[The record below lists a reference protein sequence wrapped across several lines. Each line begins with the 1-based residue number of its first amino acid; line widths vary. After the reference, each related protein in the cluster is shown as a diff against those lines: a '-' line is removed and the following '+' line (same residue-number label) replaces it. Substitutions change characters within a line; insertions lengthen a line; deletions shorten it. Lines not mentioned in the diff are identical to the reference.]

1 MSTASAAPRPL
12 HGILFVIAAVAL
24 FACFDA
30 GVKVAS
36 AIASVGMVVWARY
49 MVQVGVTALTVLPR
63 RGTALLKTGRP
74 GLHLLRGLSLLTLSV
89 LAFFGLRAMPVG
101 EFTAI
106 VMLTPL
112 LVTLLA
118 TLTLGE
124 RMPLVRWLLLAGGM
138 AGALV
143 VIRPQGGAHDLG
155 WAALL
160 PFGLVLS
167 NAVFQLLTS
176 RLARTEDPATTQFYT
191 GLTGAVL
198 TSALL
203 PWSWQTLTPAGWV
216 LLVLLGVLSTS
227 GHFLLI
233 LGYMRAGAATLT
245 PFLYFQIVFATLVGW
260 LWFGHAPDAATL
272 GGIAIIAG
280 CGVLGTWLA
289 HRTPSANATTPT
301 PARLTPSTVATRT
314 R

>member
-1 MSTASAAPRPL
+1 MPSAPAAPRSL
-12 HGILFVIAAVAL
+12 HGILFVVAAVAL

-36 AIASVGMVVWARY
+36 AMASVGLVVWARY
-49 MVQVGVTALTVLPR
+49 MVQVSVTALTVLPR
-63 RGTALLKTGRP
+63 RGTALLKTQRP

-89 LAFFGLRAMPVG
+89 LAFFGLQAMPVG

-112 LVTLLA
+112 LITLLA
-118 TLTLGE
+118 AFTLGE
-124 RMPLVRWLLLAGGM
+124 RVAPLRWVLLAGGLV
-138 AGALV
+138 GALV
-143 VIRPQGGAHDLG
+143 VIRPKGEAHDLG

-160 PFGLVLS
+160 PFGLVVS
-167 NAVFQLLTS
+167 NAMFQLITS

-203 PWSWQTLTPAGWV
+203 PWSWQTLTPAGWA

-260 LWFGHAPDAATL
+260 LWFGHTPDASTL
-272 GGIAIIAG
+272 GGIAIIAS

-289 HRTPSANATTPT
+289 SRE
-301 PARLTPSTVATRT
+301 PAPQVRVIPRGLPQSRGV
-314 R
+314 

>member
-1 MSTASAAPRPL
+1 MPTAAPRPL

-36 AIASVGMVVWARY
+36 AIASVGLVVWARY
-49 MVQVGVTALTVLPR
+49 MFQVGFTALTVLPR
-63 RGTALLKTGRP
+63 RGTALLKTQRP
-74 GLHLLRGLSLLTLSV
+74 GLQLLRGLSLLSLSV
-89 LAFFGLRAMPVG
+89 LAFFSLQVMPVG

-112 LVTLLA
+112 LITLLA

-124 RMPLVRWLLLAGGM
+124 RIPALRWLLLAGGM
-138 AGALV
+138 VGALV
-143 VIRPQGGAHDLG
+143 VIRPKGEAHDLG

-167 NAVFQLLTS
+167 NAVFQLITS

-198 TSALL
+198 TSVLL
-203 PWSWQTLTPAGWV
+203 PWSWQTLTPAGWA
-216 LLVLLGVLSTS
+216 LLVLLGALSTS

-245 PFLYFQIVFATLVGW
+245 PFLYFQIIFATLVGW

-272 GGIAIIAG
+272 GGIAIITG
-280 CGVLGTWLA
+280 CGVLGTWLSSRE
-289 HRTPSANATTPT
+289 RTGPVAVALPQPPQAGKQPNCSA
-301 PARLTPSTVATRT
+301 
-314 R
+314 

>member
-1 MSTASAAPRPL
+1 MHTAAPRPL
-12 HGILFVIAAVAL
+12 HGILFVVAAVAL

-36 AIASVGMVVWARY
+36 GIASVGLVVWARY
-49 MVQVGVTALTVLPR
+49 MVQVGMTALTVLPR
-63 RGTALLKTGRP
+63 RGTALLHTQRP
-74 GLHLLRGLSLLTLSV
+74 GLQVLRGLSLLTLSV
-89 LAFFGLRAMPVG
+89 LAFFGLQAMPVG

-112 LVTLLA
+112 LITLLA
-118 TLTLGE
+118 ALMLGE
-124 RMPLVRWLLLAGGM
+124 RVAPLRWLLLAGGLV
-138 AGALV
+138 GALV
-143 VIRPQGGAHDLG
+143 VIRPKGEAHDLG

-160 PFGLVLS
+160 PFGLVVS
-167 NAVFQLLTS
+167 NAVFQLITS

-203 PWSWQTLTPAGWV
+203 PWSWQVLTPAGWA

-280 CGVLGTWLA
+280 CGVLGTWLSSRERPVA
-289 HRTPSANATTPT
+289 VA
-301 PARLTPSTVATRT
+301 PAARAPLAKAG
-314 R
+314 

>member
-1 MSTASAAPRPL
+1 MPSAPAAPRSL
-12 HGILFVIAAVAL
+12 HGILFVVAAVAL

-36 AIASVGMVVWARY
+36 AIASVGLVVWARY
-49 MVQVGVTALTVLPR
+49 MVQVGVTAVTVLPR
-63 RGTALLKTGRP
+63 RGIALLKTQRP

-89 LAFFGLRAMPVG
+89 LAFFGLQAMPVG

-118 TLTLGE
+118 AFTLGE
-124 RMPLVRWLLLAGGM
+124 RVAPLRWVLLAGGLV
-138 AGALV
+138 GALV
-143 VIRPQGGAHDLG
+143 VIQPKGEAHDLG

-167 NAVFQLLTS
+167 NAVFQLITS
-176 RLARTEDPATTQFYT
+176 RLARTEDPTTMQFYT
-191 GLTGAVL
+191 GLTGAAL

-203 PWSWQTLTPAGWV
+203 PWSWQALTPAGWA

-260 LWFGHAPDAATL
+260 LWFGHTPDATTL
-272 GGIAIIAG
+272 SGIAIIAS

-289 HRTPSANATTPT
+289 SREQAPHPRVTPRGLPQSRGA
-301 PARLTPSTVATRT
+301 
-314 R
+314 

>member
-1 MSTASAAPRPL
+1 MPTAASRPL
-12 HGILFVIAAVAL
+12 HGILFAIAAVAL

-49 MVQVGVTALTVLPR
+49 MVQVGVTAVTVLPR
-63 RGTALLKTGRP
+63 RGTALLKTARP

-89 LAFFGLRAMPVG
+89 LAFFGLQAMPVG

-112 LVTLLA
+112 LITLLA
-118 TLTLGE
+118 AFTLGE
-124 RMPLVRWLLLAGGM
+124 RVAPLRWVLLAGGLV
-138 AGALV
+138 GALV
-143 VIRPQGGAHDLG
+143 VIRPKGEAHDLG

-160 PFGLVLS
+160 PFGLVVS
-167 NAVFQLLTS
+167 NAMFQLITS
-176 RLARTEDPATTQFYT
+176 RLARTENPATTQFYT

-203 PWSWQTLTPAGWV
+203 PWSWQTLTPAGWA

-233 LGYMRAGAATLT
+233 LGYMRAGATTLT

-260 LWFGHAPDAATL
+260 LWFDHAPDAATL
-272 GGIAIIAG
+272 GGIAIIAS
-280 CGVLGTWLA
+280 CGVLGTWLSN
-289 HRTPSANATTPT
+289 REQPATVAAA
-301 PARLTPSTVATRT
+301 PARRRSPQPKAS
-314 R
+314 